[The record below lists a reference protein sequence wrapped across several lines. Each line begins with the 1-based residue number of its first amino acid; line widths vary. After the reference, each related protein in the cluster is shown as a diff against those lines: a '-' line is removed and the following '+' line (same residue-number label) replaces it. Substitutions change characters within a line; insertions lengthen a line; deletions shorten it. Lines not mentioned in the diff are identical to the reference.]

1 MLPKSAASGGDFAGC
16 WLGLHLYIEHI
27 VMAEG
32 WAHSAIH
39 QRLKWAEVV
48 HHSFL
53 FLSLRS
59 EKQGPKLLK
68 LETENITSSNQKQA
82 LVYG

>member
-1 MLPKSAASGGDFAGC
+1 MLPKYAVLGGDFAGSR
-16 WLGLHLYIEHI
+16 LGLHLYIEHI

-32 WAHSAIH
+32 WTDSAIH

-53 FLSLRS
+53 FLSLRC
-59 EKQGPKLLK
+59 EKQGPKLFK
-68 LETENITSSNQKQA
+68 LQTENITNINQNQA
-82 LVYG
+82 LV